1 MRTRAGVSLSRIQK
15 YFKFV
20 FITLNI
26 VFAQTSISISPIVI
40 NEDPLFENDIPE
52 SKIKYWVDISSG
64 VAQYQSGKSRVF
76 SNTVNITYDNNV
88 FSLRTNA
95 YDRKYNH
102 FSLLYGYR
110 LPYTEKLTTTFSS
123 GIQWDLD
130 HPKTNL
136 WLPIDCL
143 ILYKPFQNVSLGG
156 RFNISLGSDS
166 KILGFSLVLVT
177 GST

>member
-1 MRTRAGVSLSRIQK
+1 MK
-15 YFKFV
+15 YLFKLLLV
-20 FITLNI
+20 MLNI
-26 VFAQTSISISPIVI
+26 VFAQTSISVSSIVI

-64 VAQYQSGKSRVF
+64 VAKYQSGKSRVF
-76 SNTVNITYDNNV
+76 SNTVNIAYDKNV
-88 FSLRTNA
+88 LSLRTNA

-143 ILYKPFQNVSLGG
+143 ILYEPFQNVSLGG